1 MLAPGS
7 EGTGVGRSDA
17 GRPGPAERQAATG
30 RDPQGRTED
39 GPVAGLRGR
48 TQPQAARI
56 LAIANQKGGVGKT
69 TTALSLG
76 AALAKRGKRVLV
88 LDLDPHN
95 CASAHLGFFPE
106 HVHRSALDIFLT
118 QPVLAET
125 VLSAATRPGQ
135 AGFDF
140 VPGHYRL
147 SELDADLRGRPRKGV
162 ILKEALS
169 TVADRYDFMIIDCP
183 PHMGVLLANAMVA
196 ADLLV
201 IPIQTDFL
209 ALHGLRLIFDSIRT
223 INRVLQRPLAFK
235 ALATMYDRRAG
246 ACVRVLNLLRRKLGA
261 RVFSTVIGLDTQF
274 REASADGKVIYEVAP
289 DSRGAREYL
298 QLADE
303 ILLS

>member
-1 MLAPGS
+1 MRPPGND
-7 EGTGVGRSDA
+7 GTGSPVDA
-17 GRPGPAERQAATG
+17 GPDRDPDPGRPGREAEP
-30 RDPQGRTED
+30 RDGTIRNT
-39 GPVAGLRGR
+39 
-48 TQPQAARI
+48 ARI
-56 LAIANQKGGVGKT
+56 LAVANQKGGVGKT

-76 AALAKRGKRVLV
+76 AALARRGRRVLV
-88 LDLDPHN
+88 MDLDPHN

-106 HVHRSALDIFLT
+106 NVSRSALDIFL
-118 QPVLAET
+118 AEHVT
-125 VLSAATRPGQ
+125 AGEVAAAVTRPGQ

-147 SELDADLRGRPRKGV
+147 SELDVDLRGRPRKGV
-162 ILKEALS
+162 ILKDALA
-169 TVADRYDFMIIDCP
+169 TVADRYDYAILDCP

-196 ADLLV
+196 SDLLV

-223 INRVLQRPLAFK
+223 VNRVLQRPLAFR

-246 ACVRVLNLLRRKLGA
+246 ACVRVLNLLRRKLGNK
-261 RVFSTVIGLDTQF
+261 VFATVIGLDTQF

-303 ILLS
+303 IVSS

>member
-1 MLAPGS
+1 MRAPGTDGMGGGPPAAGGPGP
-7 EGTGVGRSDA
+7 GTG
-17 GRPGPAERQAATG
+17 
-30 RDPQGRTED
+30 QGRGAAKPAR
-39 GPVAGLRGR
+39 GPEPALR
-48 TQPQAARI
+48 AARI
-56 LAIANQKGGVGKT
+56 LAVANQKGGVGKT

-76 AALAKRGKRVLV
+76 AALARRGRRVLV
-88 LDLDPHN
+88 MDLDPHN

-106 HVHRSALDIFLT
+106 NVTRSVLDLFLAG
-118 QPVLAET
+118 QVD
-125 VLSAATRPGQ
+125 AAAFGAAVTRSGQ

-140 VPGHYRL
+140 VPGHSRL
-147 SELDADLRGRPRKGV
+147 SELDVDLRDRPRKGV
-162 ILKEALS
+162 ILKEALAS
-169 TVADRYDFMIIDCP
+169 VSDRYDFAILDCP

-196 ADLLV
+196 SDLLI

-209 ALHGLRLIFDSIRT
+209 ALHGLRLLFDSMRT
-223 INRVLQRPLAFK
+223 MNRVLARPLAFM

-303 ILLS
+303 ILRS